1 MKLYAPHYYTQ
12 FACTADKCQHSCC
25 IGWEIDIDNDTLEYY
40 KTIEGPIG
48 ERLKNNIASDNETA
62 HFVLGK
68 DERCPFLNENGLC
81 DIISQLGEGALCQ
94 ICDDHPRFRNFYSD
108 RTEIG
113 VGMCCEAAAQLI
125 LSQTEKF
132 SLVCLET
139 DGEEL
144 LYPEEEEL
152 LGVRQQMFEILTD
165 RTLRLENR
173 IQNLLDF
180 CEIKLPKKILQEW
193 ADIYLSLERLDNEW
207 TVILHQ
213 LKNTDETQLIVPE
226 TEKVSN
232 ALEQLLCYFI
242 YRHLSDSLDDD
253 RLWERVAFAV
263 QSYFIIRGLCAVHY
277 SKNGSLSVEDI
288 AEFARLYSSEIEYS
302 EDNMEKL
309 LDVMSQQ

>member
-1 MKLYAPHYYTQ
+1 MTVFAPNYYNK
-12 FACTADKCQHSCC
+12 FKCIADKCRHNCC
-25 IGWEIDIDNDTLEYY
+25 IGWEIDIDDETLEYY
-40 KTIEGPIG
+40 TTVGGCLG

-62 HFVLGK
+62 HFILKK

-180 CEIKLPKKILQEW
+180 CEIKLPQKTLQEW

-226 TEKVSN
+226 TEEVSN
-232 ALEQLLCYFI
+232 AFEQLLCYFI
-242 YRHLSDSLDDD
+242 YRHLADSLDDD

-263 QSYFIIRGLCAVHY
+263 LSYFIIRSLCAVHY
-277 SKNGSLSVEDI
+277 SKNGSLSIDDI
-288 AEFARLYSSEIEYS
+288 AEFARIYSSEIEYS
-302 EDNMEKL
+302 EDNMENR

>member
-62 HFVLGK
+62 HFILGR

-81 DIISQLGEGALCQ
+81 DIISQLGDGALCQ

-113 VGMCCEAAAQLI
+113 VGMCCEAAVQLI

-132 SLVCLET
+132 SLVCLED

-152 LGVRQQMFEILTD
+152 LSVRQQMFEIVTD
-165 RTLRLENR
+165 RALPLENR
-173 IQNLLDF
+173 IHNLLEF
-180 CEIKLPKKILQEW
+180 CEIVLPQKTIQEW
-193 ADIYLSLERLDNEW
+193 ADFYLSLERLDENW
-207 TVILHQ
+207 TVFLQQI
-213 LKNTDETQLIVPE
+213 KNSDGIYNNLPE
-226 TEKVSN
+226 NEELSV
-232 ALEQLLCYFI
+232 AFEQLLCYFI
-242 YRHLSDSLDDD
+242 YRHIADSLDDD

-263 QSYFIIRGLCAVHY
+263 QSYFIIRSLCAVHY
-277 SKNGSLSVEDI
+277 SKNGSLSVEAI
-288 AEFARLYSSEIEYS
+288 AEFARLYSSETEYS